1 MSKTI
6 HIALFLLLCSCSV
19 GNNEEIPVFISDENV
34 GKTLN
39 LEKTAK
45 KINKNWFEIFN
56 DKDLNTLLN
65 QLWKSNFSIAIGK
78 ERLQQ
83 ARYNLYIYSKQNY
96 PFIDSDNSYNFNKNN
111 NINDISSD
119 INTFKLGF
127 DMSWELDIWGKGK
140 YISDQYYELMKGAKY
155 SLENIKSSIVAEMTM
170 NYINLRKLQ
179 KKMQIAQKN
188 IKLQQDILE
197 IVKSKYQ
204 TGTTDKLA
212 LEQALFTLEKTK
224 STIPLLNTQIENY
237 KNSIA
242 VLLGVLPQD
251 LPINLEECK
260 KNITSTPFKYSVKKL
275 YNLPLNIIRTR
286 PDIMTSEQKIITQNM
301 VVNQAIA
308 DLYPSFNIGA
318 TFGFISSSGNT
329 LIKTNN
335 QTYGYTPS
343 INIPIWHWGQLTNNI
358 ELQKHIKEEF
368 ILNYNEALLTALM
381 EVKNAITSI
390 EQSYK
395 TNSSLSSSL
404 HNIKNIMQLT
414 KDKYQNGLIEF
425 TDVALAEQNYLEAEN
440 NFIDS
445 NAEILQNITA
455 FYKATGGGYNIN

>member
-6 HIALFLLLCSCSV
+6 HIVLFLLLCSCSV
-19 GNNEEIPVFISDENV
+19 GNNEVIPVFISDENV

-39 LEKTAK
+39 LEKTAQ

-286 PDIMTSEQKIITQNM
+286 PDIMASEQKIITQNM

>member
-1 MSKTI
+1 
-6 HIALFLLLCSCSV
+6 
-19 GNNEEIPVFISDENV
+19 
-34 GKTLN
+34 
-39 LEKTAK
+39 
-45 KINKNWFEIFN
+45 
-56 DKDLNTLLN
+56 
-65 QLWKSNFSIAIGK
+65 
-78 ERLQQ
+78 
-83 ARYNLYIYSKQNY
+83 
-96 PFIDSDNSYNFNKNN
+96 
-111 NINDISSD
+111 
-119 INTFKLGF
+119 
-127 DMSWELDIWGKGK
+127 
-140 YISDQYYELMKGAKY
+140 
-155 SLENIKSSIVAEMTM
+155 
-170 NYINLRKLQ
+170 
-179 KKMQIAQKN
+179 
-188 IKLQQDILE
+188 
-197 IVKSKYQ
+197 
-204 TGTTDKLA
+204 
-212 LEQALFTLEKTK
+212 
-224 STIPLLNTQIENY
+224 
-237 KNSIA
+237 
-242 VLLGVLPQD
+242 
-251 LPINLEECK
+251 
-260 KNITSTPFKYSVKKL
+260 
-275 YNLPLNIIRTR
+275 
-286 PDIMTSEQKIITQNM
+286 MTSEQKIITQNM